1 MSYQSARRAAI
12 TVALAGLMASP
23 SFGHEGHDHGAPP
36 TPVSTTIAPRADAS
50 STDFELIAIARN
62 DQLTIYLDT
71 FRDNMPVAGAEIEI
85 DTPAGLLKA
94 VAAPESGVYTVAAP
108 FLLKTGAYDLAITVS
123 AGGTVDVLATT
134 IKIPPSAVGNATPAR
149 PETSWL
155 VGAAWAQDVQKRI
168 VASDT
173 SLIAAIGGGFVLG
186 VLLTLFMR
194 RQRRLLATALLLP
207 AMFVGLINDPAQAA
221 EAMTAPAAPV
231 TIAARD
237 IAQRFPDGA
246 LFVPKPTQRIL
257 ALRTAFSEVQSHR
270 RSVELPGR
278 VVPDPNASGLVQAS
292 GGGRL
297 APPEGGFK
305 PLGTSVKAGDVLAYV
320 QPPLPTADAT
330 AQQQEARLLDQQ
342 LSIAARKVER
352 LRSIERVIA
361 RSQLE
366 DAELEL
372 KGLTERR
379 ANLSRAN
386 RAPEPLT
393 SPVDGVI
400 ASANAVAGQVVEPN
414 TIVFQIVDPSRLW
427 IEALTFEPQAINGRA
442 QGALVNGQTL
452 ELTYLGTGLADRNQ
466 AVPVQFSVK
475 GPTSALRAGQFI
487 SVLASTQEER
497 RGIALPREAVL
508 RGANGQSIV
517 YEHTNA
523 ERFVAREVR
532 VEPLDGAR
540 VLVISGVEPGRRI
553 VTQGAELLNQI
564 R

>member
-1 MSYQSARRAAI
+1 MFYQSARRTAI
-12 TVALAGLMASP
+12 IVALAGVMASP
-23 SFGHEGHDHGAPP
+23 SVAHDGHDHGAPP
-36 TPVSTTIAPRADAS
+36 TPASTTIAPRTDAS
-50 STDFELIAIARN
+50 STDFELVAVARN
-62 DQLTIYLDT
+62 SQLTIYLDT
-71 FRDNMPVAGAEIEI
+71 FRDNTPVANADIEI
-85 DTPAGLLKA
+85 DTPSGILKP
-94 VAAPESGVYTVAAP
+94 VASKDDGVYVLAAP
-108 FLLKTGAYDLAITVS
+108 FLAKPGRYDLAITIS
-123 AGGTVDVLATT
+123 AGGTVDVLATSL
-134 IKIPPSAVGNATPAR
+134 KIPAAVGTGVGAAQQ
-149 PETSWL
+149 TSWL
-155 VGAAWAQDVQKRI
+155 VGAAWAQELQQR
-168 VASDT
+168 VATSDGPM
-173 SLIAAIGGGFVLG
+173 LVAVAGGFVVG
-186 VLLTLFMR
+186 VIFTLMIRRPRRTVASLLFVPIIAF
-194 RQRRLLATALLLP
+194 ATTSDA
-207 AMFVGLINDPAQAA
+207 VQAA
-221 EAMTAPAAPV
+221 DAMTAPAAPV
-231 TIAARD
+231 TTAARD

-257 ALRTAFSEVQSHR
+257 ALGTVFTEEQSHR

-305 PLGTSVKAGDVLAYV
+305 PLGTMTKVGDILAYV

-342 LSIAARKVER
+342 ISIAARKVER
-352 LRSIERVIA
+352 FKSIERVIA

-372 KGLTERR
+372 RGLTERR
-379 ANLSRAN
+379 ANLARAN
-386 RAPEPLT
+386 REPEPLLA
-393 SPVDGVI
+393 PVDGVI
-400 ASANAVAGQVVEPN
+400 AAANAVAGQVVEPN
-414 TIVFQIVDPSRLW
+414 TIVFQIVDPGRLW

-442 QGALVNGQTL
+442 QGALVDGQTL
-452 ELTYLGTGLADRNQ
+452 DLSYLGTGLADRNQ
-466 AVPVQFSVK
+466 AVPVHFAVK
-475 GPTSALRAGQFI
+475 GNTSGLRAGQFI

-497 RGIALPREAVL
+497 RGIALPRQAVL

-540 VLVISGVEPGRRI
+540 VLVVSGVAAGQRI